1 MTSLLTVVSLFDN
14 RRGRPSAHEAQWRI
28 QMIRARSLM
37 RSATSGDRVTHLE
50 LFFDLVFVFALLQL
64 SHHLVANPSW
74 VGAGETLVLLLG
86 VYKVWVYTTWAATLL
101 DTARLEVQWML
112 LIVMLVALFMNASI
126 GAAFGAFGWLFAAS
140 YLLVQLGRGAWMLT
154 VGLDRTTHNHFV
166 RTLIWGCMSAP
177 FWVSGVFFDH
187 EIRLMFWGFAAAID
201 LVGHMLAHPL
211 PGRKTEGSRVPLPGE
226 RIFERFGLF
235 YLIALGETILS
246 TGLAIA
252 GNLEDPLILLTGT
265 VSLAGSIAIWW
276 CYFHG
281 LEQETL
287 EKLASVD
294 DQFRPG
300 ILAGNTL
307 VVLLAGLILVAV
319 GDQLVIS
326 DPAARPDLAT
336 VLFLYGGPALFLAG
350 RGVFIRRVL
359 GQRRISDLAGI
370 GALAVLAS
378 LSSLLP
384 AFVAAIGAVSPLV
397 GVAVSD
403 AVNRRRRTK
412 RGAC

>member
-1 MTSLLTVVSLFDN
+1 
-14 RRGRPSAHEAQWRI
+14 
-28 QMIRARSLM
+28 MIRARSLM

-64 SHHLVANPSW
+64 SHHLVEHPSW

-112 LIVMLVALFMNASI
+112 LIVMLVTLFMNASLE
-126 GAAFGAFGWLFAAS
+126 AAFGAFGWLFAAT

-177 FWVSGVFFDH
+177 FWIAGVFFGPGP
-187 EIRLMFWGFAAAID
+187 RLMFWGVAAAID
-201 LVGHMLAHPL
+201 LLGHMLAHRL
-211 PGRKTEGSRVPLPGE
+211 PGRKTEGSRVPLPGK

-265 VSLAGSIAIWW
+265 VSLAGSVAIWW

-326 DPAARPDLAT
+326 DPVARPDLAT

-350 RGVFIRRVL
+350 RGVFSRRLL
-359 GQRRISDLAGI
+359 GQRGASDLVGI

-384 AFVAAIGAVSPLV
+384 AFVAAIGAVIPLL

-412 RGAC
+412 QGAC

>member
-1 MTSLLTVVSLFDN
+1 MV
-14 RRGRPSAHEAQWRI
+14 H
-28 QMIRARSLM
+28 ARSLT
-37 RSATSGDRVTHLE
+37 RSAVSGDRVTRLE
-50 LFFDLVFVFALLQL
+50 LFFDLVFVFALAQL
-64 SHHLVANPSW
+64 SHHLLEHPSW
-74 VGAGETLVLLLG
+74 TGAGETFVLLLA

-101 DTARLEVQWML
+101 DTSRLEVQWML
-112 LIVMLVALFMNASI
+112 LSVMLVTLFMNASI
-126 GAAFGAFGWLFAAS
+126 DSAFGAFGWLFAGC
-140 YLLVQLGRGAWMLT
+140 YLLVQLGRGTWMLT
-154 VGLDRTTHNHFV
+154 VGLDRTTQDHFV

-177 FWVSGVFFDH
+177 FWIAGVFLGPGP
-187 EIRLMFWGFAAAID
+187 RLLVWGVAAAID
-201 LVGHMLAHPL
+201 LGGHMLAHRL

-252 GNLEDPLILLTGT
+252 GNLDNPLIFVTGT
-265 VSLAGSIAIWW
+265 VGLAGSVAIWW

-281 LEQETL
+281 LEKDIL
-287 EKLASVD
+287 DKLASVD

-326 DPAARPDLAT
+326 NPAARPDLAT
-336 VLFLYGGPALFLAG
+336 VLLLFSGPALFLAG
-350 RGVFIRRVL
+350 RGLFIRRVL
-359 GQRRISDLAGI
+359 GQRQTSDLAGI
-370 GALAVLAS
+370 VALVVLAN
-378 LSSLLP
+378 LSFLLP
-384 AFVAAIGAVSPLV
+384 AYVAAMGAVLPLV

-403 AVNRRRRTK
+403 AANRRRR
-412 RGAC
+412 RMPQGAH

>member
-1 MTSLLTVVSLFDN
+1 MY
-14 RRGRPSAHEAQWRI
+14 
-28 QMIRARSLM
+28 RARSLM
-37 RSATSGDRVTHLE
+37 RSATSGDRVTRLE
-50 LFFDLVFVFALLQL
+50 LFFDLVFVFALSQL
-64 SHHLVANPSW
+64 SHHLLEHPSW
-74 VGAGETLVLLLG
+74 VGAGETFVLLLG
-86 VYKVWVYTTWAATLL
+86 VYKVWVYTTWSATLL
-101 DTARLEVQWML
+101 DTSRLEVQWML
-112 LIVMLVALFMNASI
+112 LIVMLVTLFMNASI
-126 GAAFGAFGWLFAAS
+126 GSAFGAFGWLFAAS

-154 VGLDRTTHNHFV
+154 VGLDRITHNHFV

-177 FWVSGVFFDH
+177 FWITGVFFGP
-187 EIRLMFWGFAAAID
+187 ETRLMFWGVAAAID
-201 LVGHMLAHPL
+201 LGGHMLAHRL

-252 GNLEDPLILLTGT
+252 GNMEDPLILLTGT
-265 VSLAGSIAIWW
+265 VSFVGSVAIWW

-281 LEQETL
+281 LEQEIL

-319 GDQLVIS
+319 GDQLVIT
-326 DPAARPDLAT
+326 DPGARPDLAI
-336 VLFLYGGPALFLAG
+336 VLFLYGGPALFLAA
-350 RGVFIRRVL
+350 RGFFVRRVL
-359 GQRRISDLAGI
+359 GHRGPSDLAGI
-370 GALAVLAS
+370 AALAILAT

-384 AFVAAIGAVSPLV
+384 AFVAAVGAVLPLL

-403 AVNRRRRTK
+403 TVNRRRTQQ
-412 RGAC
+412 ADH

>member
-1 MTSLLTVVSLFDN
+1 MFRT
-14 RRGRPSAHEAQWRI
+14 
-28 QMIRARSLM
+28 RSLM
-37 RSATSGDRVTHLE
+37 RSATSGDRVTRLE
-50 LFFDLVFVFALLQL
+50 LFFDLVFVFALSQL
-64 SHHLVANPSW
+64 SHHLLEHPSW
-74 VGAGETLVLLLG
+74 VGAGETFVLLLA

-101 DTARLEVQWML
+101 DTSRLEVQWML
-112 LIVMLVALFMNASI
+112 LIVMLVSLFMNASI
-126 GAAFGAFGWLFAAS
+126 GSAFGAFGWLFAAS

-154 VGLDRTTHNHFV
+154 VGLDRTTHDHFV

-177 FWVSGVFFDH
+177 FWIAGVFFAPGP
-187 EIRLMFWGFAAAID
+187 RLMFWSVAAAID
-201 LVGHMLAHPL
+201 LGGHMVAHRL

-246 TGLAIA
+246 TGLAIS

-265 VSLAGSIAIWW
+265 VSLAGSVAIWW

-281 LEQETL
+281 LERETL

-307 VVLLAGLILVAV
+307 LVLLAGLILVAV

-326 DPAARPDLAT
+326 EPAARPDLAI
-336 VLFLYGGPALFLAG
+336 VLFLYGGPALFLIA

-359 GQRRISDLAGI
+359 GHRRPPDLGGI
-370 GALAVLAS
+370 VALTVLAN
-378 LSSLLP
+378 LSFLVP
-384 AFVAAIGAVSPLV
+384 AFVAAMGAVLPLI
-397 GVAVSD
+397 GVAASD
-403 AVNRRRRTK
+403 AVKRRRMTHATGSRLTVI
-412 RGAC
+412 G

>member
-1 MTSLLTVVSLFDN
+1 MF
-14 RRGRPSAHEAQWRI
+14 
-28 QMIRARSLM
+28 RARSLM
-37 RSATSGDRVTHLE
+37 RSATSGDRVTRLE
-50 LFFDLVFVFALLQL
+50 LFFDLVFVFALSQL
-64 SHHLVANPSW
+64 SHHLLEHPSW
-74 VGAGETLVLLLG
+74 AGAGETFVLLLA
-86 VYKVWVYTTWAATLL
+86 VYKVWVYTTWSATLL
-101 DTARLEVQWML
+101 DTSRLEVQWML
-112 LIVMLVALFMNASI
+112 LIVMLVTLFMNASI
-126 GAAFGAFGWLFAAS
+126 DLAFGSSGWLFAAS

-177 FWVSGVFFDH
+177 LWIAGVFFGPGP
-187 EIRLMFWGFAAAID
+187 RLMFWGAAAAID
-201 LVGHMLAHPL
+201 LGGHMLAHRL
-211 PGRKTEGSRVPLPGE
+211 PGRKTEGSRVPVPGE

-265 VSLAGSIAIWW
+265 VSLAGSVAVWW

-281 LEQETL
+281 LEQEVL
-287 EKLASVD
+287 EKLASID

-300 ILAGNTL
+300 ILAGNIL

-319 GDQLVIS
+319 GDLLVIS
-326 DPAARPDLAT
+326 EPAARPDLAT
-336 VLFLYGGPALFLAG
+336 VLFLYGGPALFLAA

-359 GQRRISDLAGI
+359 GRRQPSELAGI
-370 GALAVLAS
+370 GALAVLGS

-384 AFVAAIGAVSPLV
+384 AFVASVGAVIPLI
-397 GVAVSD
+397 GVAISD
-403 AVNRRRRTK
+403 AVSRRPARE
-412 RGAC
+412 GA

>member
-1 MTSLLTVVSLFDN
+1 
-14 RRGRPSAHEAQWRI
+14 
-28 QMIRARSLM
+28 MIRARSLM
-37 RSATSGDRVTHLE
+37 RSAASRDRVTRLE
-50 LFFDLVFVFALLQL
+50 LFFDLVFVFALSQL
-64 SHHLVANPSW
+64 SHHLLEHPSW
-74 VGAGETLVLLLG
+74 MGAGETFVLLLA

-101 DTARLEVQWML
+101 DTSRLEVQSML
-112 LIVMLVALFMNASI
+112 LIVMLVTLFMNASI
-126 GAAFGAFGWLFAAS
+126 GSAFGAFGWLFAAS

-177 FWVSGVFFDH
+177 FWIAGVFFDPVP
-187 EIRLMFWGFAAAID
+187 RLVFWGVAAAID
-201 LVGHMLAHPL
+201 LGGHMLAHRL

-252 GNLEDPLILLTGT
+252 GNLEDPLIFLTGT
-265 VSLAGSIAIWW
+265 VSLTGSVAIWW

-281 LEQETL
+281 LEQDIL

-307 VVLLAGLILVAV
+307 VILLAGLILVAV

-336 VLFLYGGPALFLAG
+336 VLLLFGGPALFLAG
-350 RGVFIRRVL
+350 RGFFIRRVL
-359 GQRRISDLAGI
+359 GQRQPSDLAGI
-370 GALAVLAS
+370 GALAVLAN
-378 LSSLLP
+378 LSFFLP
-384 AFVAAIGAVSPLV
+384 AFVAAMGAVLPLV

-403 AVNRRRRTK
+403 AVYRRHREQQRA
-412 RGAC
+412 R